1 MSRPVATAGIPPALV
16 LLTITTGMVDA
27 VSFLKLGHVF
37 VANMTGNVAFLGFA
51 AAGFRGISASG
62 SVLAVLAFLAGAFIG
77 GRLGARSS
85 SPARL
90 LVNATIVKVGLAL
103 AAVVIVATTVI
114 VENTPAAYA
123 LIAVL
128 ALALGVQN
136 AAARKLAI
144 PDFTTTVL
152 TLTMTGIAADYG
164 AGENPKLARRFV
176 SIASMFVGAL
186 AGAVLV
192 LHGPLL
198 YAVIAIA
205 ALFAAT
211 AAVAL
216 RELRSGKG
224 SRP

>member
-1 MSRPVATAGIPPALV
+1 MKNAIPPALV
-16 LLTITTGMVDA
+16 LLTVTTGMVDA

-51 AAGFRGISASG
+51 AAGYRGISASG
-62 SVLAVLAFLAGAFIG
+62 SVVAMLAFLAGAYAG
-77 GRLGARSS
+77 GRLAARSA

-90 LVNATIVKVGLAL
+90 LANATIVKVVLAL
-103 AAVVIVATTVI
+103 AGVVIVATAVV

-136 AAARKLAI
+136 AAARRLAV

-152 TLTMTGIAADYG
+152 TLTMTGIAADFG
-164 AGENPKLARRFV
+164 SGESPKLARRFV
-176 SIASMFVGAL
+176 SVASMFLGAL
-186 AGAVLV
+186 IGAVLV

-205 ALFAAT
+205 ALFAVSAVLARR
-211 AAVAL
+211 AA
-216 RELRSGKG
+216 
-224 SRP
+224 P